1 MSSVK
6 ENIAVNSRDLAAM
19 IIKEEEYLEEASLS
33 AVENLRD
40 DDDQLLWPER
50 REDCFNRELLKK
62 TVFYKQ
68 ENQNGK
74 SCCSR

>member
-1 MSSVK
+1 
-6 ENIAVNSRDLAAM
+6 M

-33 AVENLRD
+33 AVESLRD

-50 REDCFNRELLKK
+50 REDCFNKELMKK

-74 SCCSR
+74 SP